1 VKMNILEIGIQHGIE
16 QGIKQGKAQGLE
28 QGIAQGIRSVI
39 ETCQELGI
47 SQSDTMLKLIEKFSL
62 TEDAAK
68 EQLDKY
74 WH

>member
-1 VKMNILEIGIQHGIE
+1 KQSEEWEAVKMNILEIGIE
-16 QGIKQGKAQGLE
+16 QGKV
-28 QGIAQGIRSVI
+28 QGIV

-47 SQSDTMLKLIEKFSL
+47 SQGDTLQKLIEKFSL

-74 WH
+74 WR